1 MEVQEILQDIVFL
14 VLYGIVMGLSIAA
27 ALYLLLCRVET
38 LQALSKNAPAEE
50 EEADGDAQKASAQTT
65 IT

>member
-14 VLYGIVMGLSIAA
+14 VLYGLVMGLSIAA
-27 ALYLLLCRVET
+27 ALYLLLWRVET
-38 LQALSKNAPAEE
+38 LQALSENAPAEE